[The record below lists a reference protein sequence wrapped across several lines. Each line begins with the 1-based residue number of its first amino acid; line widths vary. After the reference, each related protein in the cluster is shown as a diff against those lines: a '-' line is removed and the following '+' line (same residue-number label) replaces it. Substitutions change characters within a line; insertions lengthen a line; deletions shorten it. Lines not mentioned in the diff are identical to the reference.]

1 MSHPTRHAGPTVYV
15 LADTPTH
22 PLYFSMHMAKSRG
35 SIRDRIA
42 PLMKYAWAPSEE
54 PEPMIPAGLAPSYIM
69 PLSWLP
75 PRKYP
80 DRVAVRAKYVVAI
93 VGAQLFA
100 DDDILYVRALCQDDD
115 GNDMLMDINA
125 GRDSRVLGPVA
136 AVIKY
141 MDRDDAF
148 VEGEYVSLV
157 EWTEDGEFSAVDMW
171 RSSLSA
177 LEWIIR
183 RPSAN
188 TPR

>member
-22 PLYFSMHMAKSRG
+22 PLYFSMHMAKTRG

-42 PLMKYAWAPSEE
+42 PLMKYAWVPSEE
-54 PEPMIPAGLAPSYIM
+54 PEPVIPDGLSPAYIM
-69 PLSWLP
+69 PLAWIH
-75 PRKYP
+75 RGKYP
-80 DRVAVRAKYVVAI
+80 DRVAVGAKYVIAI

-100 DDDILYVRALCQDDD
+100 AYDTLYVRTLCQDDD

-125 GRDSRVLGPVA
+125 GRDSQVLGPVA

-148 VEGEYVSLV
+148 MAGEYVSLV
-157 EWTEDGEFSAVDMW
+157 EWTEDGEFSTVDMW

-177 LEWIIR
+177 LEWMIR
-183 RPSAN
+183 SPSAN

>member
-42 PLMKYAWAPSEE
+42 PLMKYAWVPSEE
-54 PEPMIPAGLAPSYIM
+54 PEPVIPTGLAPAYIM
-69 PLSWLP
+69 PLAWI
-75 PRKYP
+75 PRGKYP
-80 DRVAVRAKYVVAI
+80 DRVAVGGKYVIAI

-125 GRDSRVLGPVA
+125 GSDSKVLGPVA
-136 AVIKY
+136 AVVKY
-141 MDRDDAF
+141 MGQGDAF
-148 VEGEYVSLV
+148 VAGKYVSLV
-157 EWTEDGEFSAVDMW
+157 EWTEDDEFRAVDMW
-171 RSSLSA
+171 RISLSA
-177 LEWIIR
+177 LEWMIR
-183 RPSAN
+183 SPSAN